1 VVAEGVGG
9 KMNEIKPTHFKIE
22 LMEATKPYWIGMIKI
37 MVSVDGSQRNWK
49 VIHLQNTNNKECF
62 DELKKIEGVH
72 KV

>member
-1 VVAEGVGG
+1 
-9 KMNEIKPTHFKIE
+9 
-22 LMEATKPYWIGMIKI
+22 MIKI